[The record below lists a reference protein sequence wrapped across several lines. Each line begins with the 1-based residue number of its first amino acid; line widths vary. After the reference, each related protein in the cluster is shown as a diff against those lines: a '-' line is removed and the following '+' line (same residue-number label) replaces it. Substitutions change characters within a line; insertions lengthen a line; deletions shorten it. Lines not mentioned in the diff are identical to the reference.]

1 MVISTK
7 MNQKMNQIIFRETC
21 MMLLFRVSV
30 QLNVPTWSAT
40 PSTLEQLQVYFY
52 SITGPIQLDCF
63 DKSVYSQCALCM
75 PHGLQLPARLSN
87 CKFTFIQL
95 PGLSNLIV
103 SISQFTLNV
112 HYACNKTWIKFMKAF
127 CLF

>member
-1 MVISTK
+1 
-7 MNQKMNQIIFRETC
+7 
-21 MMLLFRVSV
+21 MMLLFGVSV

-75 PHGLQLPARLSN
+75 QYN
-87 CKFTFIQL
+87 VDK
-95 PGLSNLIV
+95 V
-103 SISQFTLNV
+103 YESI
-112 HYACNKTWIKFMKAF
+112 
-127 CLF
+127 LFVLTVVYE